1 MFEPRKLRV
10 HYSVENSDG
19 SHVDFDI
26 RLDEQGLL
34 EGLADSGPE
43 WTRLQGERC
52 SGCTAQHAY
61 CRAAL
66 AIAPVVEAFK
76 SMDSLQSV
84 KVRVSLPNQTVD
96 ARGEISQVASSIMG
110 LRMAASG
117 CPQLAPF
124 RAMALY
130 HQPFSTLED
139 TVIRAAGFMLL
150 GHWAHGTLTS
160 ENPFDPLIAAWE
172 ELEEVNTRI
181 CRGMQAYCA
190 ADAALNG
197 LVNLDMFA
205 KAGGFG
211 LQAALDALKPAL
223 LAWDIGLPAAAPAT
237 TLIANA

>member
-10 HYSVENSDG
+10 HYGIEKSDG
-19 SHVDFDI
+19 TRVDFDI

-34 EGLADSGPE
+34 EDLADSGPE

-52 SGCTAQHAY
+52 PGCTARHAN

-76 SMDSLQSV
+76 AMDSLEP
-84 KVRVSLPNQTVD
+84 VRARVTLTNHAVD
-96 ARGEISQVASSIMG
+96 ARCAVSQVVSSVMG

-117 CPQLAPF
+117 CSKLAPF

-150 GHWAHGTLTS
+150 GRWAHGTLTS
-160 ENPFDPLIAAWE
+160 ENPFGPLIEAWE
-172 ELEEVNTRI
+172 NLEEVNTRI

-205 KAGGFG
+205 KSGGFG

-223 LAWDIGLPAAAPAT
+223 LAWNIGLPAAAAPSAVMT
-237 TLIANA
+237 NA